1 MAHDRHVL
9 ISEFSLAAEDWS
21 QVMAAAETIVGLRRK
36 LRISEVPHDIRAPSA
51 RRNYDI
57 KEIDEIA
64 NAIAMKW
71 LKV

>member
-9 ISEFSLAAEDWS
+9 IPEFSLAAEDWS
-21 QVMAAAETIVGLRRK
+21 QVAAAETIVGLRRK

-64 NAIAMKW
+64 NAIALKW